1 MEAGCIVEF
10 IDRQKIVC
18 AVIQEAKSQRLRL
31 LTEDNR
37 EVSLSVNRLSH
48 VSKTRLNPTNGRD
61 AAVAT
66 LKDTATRRQRLI
78 EEIDIRELWEVLNTE
93 KEWIDLATM
102 TAFCFPDA
110 PNSDHEAAVMRAFF
124 TNRLYF
130 KFDHC
135 RFMPRTEAHVAKIK
149 AEQTEQERRQ
159 ALIQAGVTWLREAM
173 AQTASGRAASPP
185 PQRQAL
191 VEILKS
197 YYLFEKESPQAEI
210 GRQIVKNAGLNEPAA
225 LFDVLVKIGIFD
237 EDENVDLLRYKIST
251 GFCEQVLAHAQRL
264 TIPGECGPNVQH
276 RRDLTGLDL
285 ITIDGQATLDFDDAL
300 SCEDRG
306 DHYLVGVHIADVG
319 HYVKKDDAID
329 GDALARASSIYMP
342 DEKIPMLPPVL
353 AESLCSLR
361 ADEVRPAI
369 STMIRIS
376 KQGDILAFEV
386 FASLVRVKHQLS
398 YWDANMNLEADPA
411 LAALYKVAQL
421 FRQNRFDQDA
431 VQITL
436 PELHVW
442 IDETGKVR
450 VNRVNRESPSRIM
463 VAELMILT
471 NWITARFLRD
481 HEMPAVFRCQA
492 EPRNRLYH
500 GLEESLYLN
509 WMQRRHLSRFLLS
522 SKADRHVGL
531 GLALYT
537 TATSPIRKFVD
548 LLTQR
553 QVRAILGLEAPYSA
567 EQVDRIIAM
576 LEQPMAQVGRTQQR
590 RQRYWLLKYLADK
603 VGQKTDA
610 IVLGKRRNG
619 YQVLLVDYLVEC
631 LLPVPNSMSLNTEE
645 LVQVTLQQVNPR
657 SDKLAVHLA

>member
-1 MEAGCIVEF
+1 M
-10 IDRQKIVC
+10 
-18 AVIQEAKSQRLRL
+18 
-31 LTEDNR
+31 
-37 EVSLSVNRLSH
+37 
-48 VSKTRLNPTNGRD
+48 
-61 AAVAT
+61 
-66 LKDTATRRQRLI
+66 
-78 EEIDIRELWEVLNTE
+78 
-93 KEWIDLATM
+93 
-102 TAFCFPDA
+102 
-110 PNSDHEAAVMRAFF
+110 
-124 TNRLYF
+124 
-130 KFDHC
+130 
-135 RFMPRTEAHVAKIK
+135 
-149 AEQTEQERRQ
+149 
-159 ALIQAGVTWLREAM
+159 
-173 AQTASGRAASPP
+173 
-185 PQRQAL
+185 
-191 VEILKS
+191 
-197 YYLFEKESPQAEI
+197 
-210 GRQIVKNAGLNEPAA
+210 
-225 LFDVLVKIGIFD
+225 
-237 EDENVDLLRYKIST
+237 
-251 GFCEQVLAHAQRL
+251 
-264 TIPGECGPNVQH
+264 
-276 RRDLTGLDL
+276 
-285 ITIDGQATLDFDDAL
+285 
-300 SCEDRG
+300 
-306 DHYLVGVHIADVG
+306 GVHIADVG

-329 GDALARASSIYMP
+329 DDALARASSIYMP

-369 STMIRIS
+369 STMMRIS
-376 KQGDILAFEV
+376 KQGNILAFEV

-442 IDETGKVR
+442 IDETGQVR
-450 VNRVNRESPSRIM
+450 VNRVNRESPSRLM

-610 IVLGKRRNG
+610 IVLGKRRHG